1 MRISPGTKFGRYEI
15 RGQLGVGGMGE
26 VYRACDERLNRDV
39 AIKVLPE
46 AFAQDIDR
54 LARFEREA
62 RLLASLNHPHIG
74 AIYGLEES
82 GDTRF
87 LVLELVSGITL
98 SELVASG
105 PIPIAEACVISRQ
118 IAEALEVAHESGIVH
133 RDLKPS
139 NIKITAADQV
149 KVLDFG
155 LAKALEEPSAS
166 SRTSE
171 SPTVLYKGTQTGMI
185 LGTAAY
191 MSPEQAKGRRVDKRT
206 DIWAFGCVLY
216 EMLTGKPV
224 FLVEASTDT
233 LASVIRDEPDWS
245 LLPSA
250 TPKGIRQLLRRCLQK
265 DPALRLRD
273 IGDARVEIMDTLSEP
288 EAEVTTIA
296 PPVVTAQKDSRRT
309 ILVALAGLVTG
320 AIVTGLAFWVI
331 SHFVSARGLTKEPV
345 RRFTINLAENQPLT
359 LTKFVPLAI
368 GRPAITVSPDG
379 NNLVYVV
386 NHNGVAQL
394 CLRPL
399 NQFDAKLIGG
409 TEGAYNPFFS
419 PDGKWVGFF
428 ADNKLKK
435 VSLAG
440 G

>member
-1 MRISPGTKFGRYEI
+1 MTLATGTKLGRYEI
-15 RGQLGVGGMGE
+15 ASPIGAGGMGE
-26 VYRACDERLNRDV
+26 VYRARDERLNREV

-46 AFAQDIDR
+46 AFARDIDR
-54 LARFEREA
+54 VARFEREA

-82 GDTRF
+82 GVTRF

-139 NIKITAADQV
+139 NIKISEDDQV

-216 EMLTGKPV
+216 EMLTGKPL
-224 FLVEASTDT
+224 FLGDATTDT

-273 IGDARVEIMDTLSEP
+273 IGDARIEIMDALSEP
-288 EAEVTTIA
+288 AAEVMIVDPT
-296 PPVVTAQKDSRRT
+296 VVTAQKDWHRT
-309 ILVALAGLVTG
+309 IPVALAALVTG
-320 AIVTGLAFWVI
+320 AMVTVLAHWVKRQ
-331 SHFVSARGLTKEPV
+331 SARARSRT
-345 RRFTINLAENQPLT
+345 
-359 LTKFVPLAI
+359 
-368 GRPAITVSPDG
+368 
-379 NNLVYVV
+379 
-386 NHNGVAQL
+386 
-394 CLRPL
+394 
-399 NQFDAKLIGG
+399 
-409 TEGAYNPFFS
+409 
-419 PDGKWVGFF
+419 
-428 ADNKLKK
+428 
-435 VSLAG
+435 
-440 G
+440 